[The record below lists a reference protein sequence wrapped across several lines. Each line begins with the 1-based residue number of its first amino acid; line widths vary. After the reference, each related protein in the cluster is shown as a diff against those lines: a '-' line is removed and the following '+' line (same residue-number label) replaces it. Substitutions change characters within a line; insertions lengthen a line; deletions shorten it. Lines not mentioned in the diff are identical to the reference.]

1 MQPAEVCRHGAEGAG
16 KTVIVF
22 FGMIASGKST
32 LAQAWAQQHRAPYYN
47 TDRVRKELAGLQP
60 TERRP
65 EAADE
70 GIYAAG
76 FTERT
81 YRTMLERAAAD
92 FSRGAGMVVL
102 DGSYSRRTDREAVR
116 RMAAGCGA
124 RGVFV
129 LCACSE
135 RRCNAGSPCAPG
147 ITRGFRRAL
156 GDLSAS
162 AGGFRA
168 AGCRGA
174 GLPAH
179 RYRTGSHRPA
189 GRTDRPTRPLSGE
202 IRPGGL
208 IPASRPVLPG
218 RRAPSLHPRLPRRCR
233 GLPGPWS

>member
-1 MQPAEVCRHGAEGAG
+1 MQPAETCGHGAEGAG
-16 KTVIVF
+16 KAAVVF

-32 LAQAWAQQHRAPYYN
+32 LGQAWAQQHRAPYYN

-102 DGSYSRRTDREAVR
+102 DGSYSRRSDREAVR
-116 RMAAGCGA
+116 RMAEGCGA
-124 RGVFV
+124 KSVFV

-135 RRCNAGSPCAPG
+135 REVQ
-147 ITRGFRRAL
+147 RRLAL
-156 GDLSAS
+156 
-162 AGGFRA
+162 RA
-168 AGCRGA
+168 RDHDAVSDGRWEIYLRQQEVFE
-174 GLPAH
+174 LPDAEE
-179 RYRTGSHRPA
+179 RDCLRIDTEQEVTALLAALTGQL
-189 GRTDRPTRPLSGE
+189 GR
-202 IRPGGL
+202 
-208 IPASRPVLPG
+208 
-218 RRAPSLHPRLPRRCR
+218 
-233 GLPGPWS
+233 

>member
-102 DGSYSRRTDREAVR
+102 DGSYSRRSDREAVR

-129 LCACSE
+129 LCSC
-135 RRCNAGSPCAPG
+135 
-147 ITRGFRRAL
+147 
-156 GDLSAS
+156 S
-162 AGGFRA
+162 AGEVQRRLALRA
-168 AGCRGA
+168 RDPRAVSDGRWEIYLRQQEVFELPDAGERDCLRIDTEQEVTA
-174 GLPAH
+174 LLAAL
-179 RYRTGSHRPA
+179 TGQL
-189 GRTDRPTRPLSGE
+189 GR
-202 IRPGGL
+202 
-208 IPASRPVLPG
+208 
-218 RRAPSLHPRLPRRCR
+218 
-233 GLPGPWS
+233 